1 MSEITTNRRPTQ
13 ESNKHPKMMAAVL
26 GATVLAAVGI
36 NTVRENHSPEQPA
49 INEPHMVYIARPGDS
64 EWSIGTR
71 AYPDIDPREAQDL
84 IDQQNPNQDHLVTP
98 GQEFVF
104 GKDAKIGNLADNSAD
119 SSSAP
124 NG

>member
-1 MSEITTNRRPTQ
+1 MSEITTNRRPTK

-26 GATVLAAVGI
+26 GATVLAAVGV
-36 NTVRENHSPEQPA
+36 NAVRENHSPEQPA
-49 INEPHMVYIARPGDS
+49 INAPHKVYIARPGDS

-98 GQEFVF
+98 GQEYIF
-104 GKDAKIGNLADNSAD
+104 GPDAEIGNLAGNSAD